1 MRACILGHIVD
12 RQHGGK
18 DVLGDLHAICS
29 DCNQGAKD
37 LVQERPGLVVV
48 VGPSAPRDGIGS
60 TGDIEMAEKKVPLLA
75 IIPSNLRYKGTPPE
89 MVGKT
94 PLKSRPRPREK
105 YGPSSI

>member
-1 MRACILGHIVD
+1 
-12 RQHGGK
+12 
-18 DVLGDLHAICS
+18 
-29 DCNQGAKD
+29 
-37 LVQERPGLVVV
+37 
-48 VGPSAPRDGIGS
+48 
-60 TGDIEMAEKKVPLLA
+60 MAEKKVPLLA